1 MPAKRVFLAATGQN
15 RGKTTTSIGLLAAI
29 RERGLRLGFLK
40 PVGQRYLV
48 VDGTRA
54 DEDAVLMS
62 EAFGLPDALDDMSP
76 VTLPR
81 HFTTDYVMGR
91 VDDDLG
97 AQVAA
102 AYERIAADKDVV
114 VVEGTGHAGVGAVVG
129 LSNARVAAMLDA
141 PVIIVSEGGIG
152 RPIDEIVLNGALF
165 AAHGVRVIGA
175 VVNKVDVES
184 HPDLPEVIERGLG
197 QHGVELLACIPYS
210 QFLANPSLELVAT
223 HLDGEQLTGEATPG
237 QTIGWVA
244 IGAMQATHAV
254 ELLRDRTLLITP
266 GDREDLVL
274 AAIEAN
280 RRGRRS
286 AGHRHRAH
294 RWLPPARPGARCPSR
309 RRDLRLP
316 GADRYL
322 PHRPG
327 RRRDPRED
335 AFVGHR
341 EDLDDHRAGGWGARR
356 RRAPGAAVGRLRARE
371 HEGRPDVGTRRP
383 PMHRWRS
390 WPKGPRLGGSRII
403 RTGWRPALVL
413 SMATSRRCAAPR

>member
-15 RGKTTTSIGLLAAI
+15 RGKTTTSLGLLAAI
-29 RERGLRLGFLK
+29 RERELRLGFLK

-91 VDDDLG
+91 VDGDLG

-102 AYERIAADKDVV
+102 AYERIAVDKDVV

-175 VVNKVDVES
+175 VVNKVDVDS
-184 HPDLPEVIERGLG
+184 HPDLPEVIQRGLR

-223 HLDGEQLTGEATPG
+223 HLEGEQLTGEATPG

-280 RRGRRS
+280 RE
-286 AGHRHRAH
+286 AAI
-294 RWLPPARPGARCPSR
+294 
-309 RRDLRLP
+309 
-316 GADRYL
+316 
-322 PHRPG
+322 
-327 RRRDPRED
+327 PR
-335 AFVGHR
+335 VIGIV
-341 EDLDDHRAGGWGARR
+341 LTGGF
-356 RRAPGAAVGRLRARE
+356 
-371 HEGRPDVGTRRP
+371 RP
-383 PMHRWRS
+383 PDRVLTALRDA
-390 WPKGPRLGGSRII
+390 GIFAFLV
-403 RTGWRPALVL
+403 RTDTYRTAQAVDEILVKTH
-413 SMATSRRCAAPR
+413 SSD

>member
-15 RGKTTTSIGLLAAI
+15 RGKTTTSLGLLAAI

-62 EAFGLPDALDDMSP
+62 EVFGLPDALDDMSP

-97 AQVAA
+97 AQVAD
-102 AYERIAADKDVV
+102 AYERVAADKDVV
-114 VVEGTGHAGVGAVVG
+114 VIEGTGHAGVGAVVG

-184 HPDLPEVIERGLG
+184 HPDLPEVLERGLG
-197 QHGVELLACIPYS
+197 QHGIELLGLHPV
-210 QFLANPSLELVAT
+210 LAV
-223 HLDGEQLTGEATPG
+223 PG
-237 QTIGWVA
+237 QPVA
-244 IGAMQATHAV
+244 RAGRHSPRRRAAHRRGDAGPDDR
-254 ELLRDRTLLITP
+254 LGRDRRDA
-266 GDREDLVL
+266 GDP
-274 AAIEAN
+274 
-280 RRGRRS
+280 RGR
-286 AGHRHRAH
+286 A
-294 RWLPPARPGARCPSR
+294 PARPDAPDHARRPR
-309 RRDLRLP
+309 GPRARRDRGEPRAAAVPRVIGIVLTGGFRPPEPVLDALRDA
-316 GADRYL
+316 GIFAYL
-322 PHRPG
+322 VRTDTYRTAQAVDEILVKTH
-327 RRRDPRED
+327 RRDTEKISTIIELVDGALDVD
-335 AFVGHR
+335 A
-341 EDLDDHRAGGWGARR
+341 LLAR
-356 RRAPGAAVGRLRARE
+356 L
-371 HEGRPDVGTRRP
+371 
-383 PMHRWRS
+383 
-390 WPKGPRLGGSRII
+390 
-403 RTGWRPALVL
+403 
-413 SMATSRRCAAPR
+413 

>member
-81 HFTTDYVMGR
+81 HFTTEYVMGR
-91 VDDDLG
+91 VDD
-97 AQVAA
+97 
-102 AYERIAADKDVV
+102 ERVAADKDVV
-114 VVEGTGHAGVGAVVG
+114 VIEGTGHAGVGAVVG
-129 LSNARVAAMLDA
+129 LSNARVAALLDA

-210 QFLANPSLELVAT
+210 QFLANPSLELIAT
-223 HLDGEQLTGEATPG
+223 HLEGEQLAGEAAPG

-280 RRGRRS
+280 HAS
-286 AGHRHRAH
+286 AI
-294 RWLPPARPGARCPSR
+294 
-309 RRDLRLP
+309 
-316 GADRYL
+316 
-322 PHRPG
+322 
-327 RRRDPRED
+327 PRV
-335 AFVGHR
+335 VGIV
-341 EDLDDHRAGGWGARR
+341 LTGGF
-356 RRAPGAAVGRLRARE
+356 
-371 HEGRPDVGTRRP
+371 RP
-383 PMHRWRS
+383 PDRALTALRDAGIFAFLVRTDTYRTAQAVDEILVKTHATDTEKIS
-390 WPKGPRLGGSRII
+390 TIIELVDGALDVDALLARL
-403 RTGWRPALVL
+403 
-413 SMATSRRCAAPR
+413 

>member
-1 MPAKRVFLAATGQN
+1 MTAKRVFLAATGQN
-15 RGKTTTSIGLLAAI
+15 RGKTTTSLGLLAAI
-29 RERGLRLGFLK
+29 RDRSLRLGFLK

-81 HFTTDYVMGR
+81 HFTTDFVMGR
-91 VDDDLG
+91 VDGDLG
-97 AQVAA
+97 GQVAA
-102 AYERIAADKDVV
+102 AFERVAADKDIV

-129 LSNARVAAMLDA
+129 LSNARVAALLDA

-152 RPIDEIVLNGALF
+152 RPIDEIVLNRSLF

-184 HPDLPEVIERGLG
+184 HPHLPEVLERGLA

-210 QFLANPSLELVAT
+210 QFLANPSLELIAT
-223 HLDGEQLTGEATPG
+223 HLDGELLAGEATPG
-237 QTIGWVA
+237 LTIGWVA
-244 IGAMQATHAV
+244 IGAMQAVHAV

-280 RRGRRS
+280 
-286 AGHRHRAH
+286 AGGGVPRVIGIV
-294 RWLPPARPGARCPSR
+294 LTGGFRP
-309 RRDLRLP
+309 
-316 GADRYL
+316 L
-322 PHRPG
+322 PHVL
-327 RRRDPRED
+327 E
-335 AFVGHR
+335 A
-341 EDLDDHRAGGWGARR
+341 
-356 RRAPGAAVGRLRARE
+356 LRAARIFAYLVRTDTYRTAQAVDE
-371 HEGRPDVGTRRP
+371 ILVKTHSSDTDKISTIIELVDGALDVDTLLA
-383 PMHRWRS
+383 
-390 WPKGPRLGGSRII
+390 RL
-403 RTGWRPALVL
+403 
-413 SMATSRRCAAPR
+413 